1 MPDLH
6 VRPYSIAEL
15 NNLSE
20 TKVDANTPIRLYFRS
35 AKSVLQQAR
44 VYMNEGDF
52 QEAYRLYM
60 KYTKL
65 GLSELRKHPKFSLT
79 ENKVDIKAIEK
90 NCNEALN
97 AMELMK
103 PKLEARYKD
112 YIHRLE
118 KEKERLRKIKEEE
131 GRQSKLRKL
140 AYVEEKTQV
149 DEEPTNKPWS
159 LQDELQG
166 VVGVGSQ
173 TEAAYRQ
180 SLDNSSH
187 VYYPGVLQRNQSDQF
202 TYQANT
208 GDVLIKSPPIPRK
221 EPLVPS
227 NVPLNLPPIPPKVHL
242 DASPGPSLPPKIE
255 LEVSKDI
262 SNDVG
267 DFSDATTEN
276 GEPLRRVNTPS
287 KIMERFLEIASTNTN
302 RNLETCGILCGHL
315 KSNEL
320 TVTTLLIPKQTST
333 SDTCT
338 TENEE
343 EVFEYQ
349 DRHDLLTLGWIHTH
363 PTQSCFM
370 SSVDLHTHCSYQ
382 LMLPEA
388 IAIVCAPKHKP
399 NYGIFRL
406 TDPPGLDV
414 ITRCREPRAFHPHPD
429 VPIYTDALDLGHVR
443 MSPLSFNVVDLR

>member
-15 NNLSE
+15 NKLSE

-35 AKSVLQQAR
+35 AQSVLQQAR
-44 VYMNEGDF
+44 VYMKEGDF

-65 GLSELRKHPKFSLT
+65 GLSDLRKHPKFSLP
-79 ENKVDIKAIEK
+79 ENKPDIKMIEK
-90 NCNEALN
+90 NCNEALS
-97 AMELMK
+97 AMEMMK
-103 PKLEARYKD
+103 PKLVARYND
-112 YIHRLE
+112 YVHRI
-118 KEKERLRKIKEEE
+118 EKERQRLKKIKEEE
-131 GRQSKLRKL
+131 GRQLKLRKL

-149 DEEPTNKPWS
+149 DEESAEKPWS

-166 VVGVGSQ
+166 IAGVGSHE
-173 TEAAYRQ
+173 EASKRH
-180 SLDNSSH
+180 SLTTPSH

-202 TYQANT
+202 TYQTNT
-208 GDVLIKSPPIPRK
+208 GDVAIKSPPLPRK
-221 EPLVPS
+221 EPLTPS
-227 NVPLNLPPIPPKVHL
+227 SPPLNLPPIPPKVHL
-242 DASPGPSLPPKIE
+242 DVGPAPSIPPKIE
-255 LEVSKDI
+255 LESSKDI
-262 SNDVG
+262 SSDVG
-267 DFSDATTEN
+267 DFSEATTEN
-276 GEPLRRVNTPS
+276 GDPLRRVNTPS
-287 KIMERFLEIASTNTN
+287 KIMERFLEIASKNTK
-302 RNLETCGILCGHL
+302 RNLETCGILCGRL

-343 EVFEYQ
+343 DVFEYQ
-349 DRHDLLTLGWIHTH
+349 DQHDLLTLGWIHTH

-388 IAIVCAPKHKP
+388 IAIVCAPKHNP
-399 NYGIFRL
+399 SYGIFRL

-429 VPIYTDALDLGHVR
+429 LPIYTDTTDLGHVR
-443 MSPLSFNVVDLR
+443 MSPLPFDVVDLR